1 MMVVVWKEGPD
12 PDLAC
17 APASSNDLPSD
28 HHLFLV
34 LIIVLPPVLCRDLA
48 LALRMQEPAWLIGA
62 NGAVTGEVANSH
74 IGIVLVHA
82 W

>member
-28 HHLFLV
+28 HHLQPLSRYDEPPGARTLFLRRNSSV
-34 LIIVLPPVLCRDLA
+34 RGAANTLKSLCAD
-48 LALRMQEPAWLIGA
+48 MVVSMPFFDDHFG
-62 NGAVTGEVANSH
+62 
-74 IGIVLVHA
+74 
-82 W
+82 